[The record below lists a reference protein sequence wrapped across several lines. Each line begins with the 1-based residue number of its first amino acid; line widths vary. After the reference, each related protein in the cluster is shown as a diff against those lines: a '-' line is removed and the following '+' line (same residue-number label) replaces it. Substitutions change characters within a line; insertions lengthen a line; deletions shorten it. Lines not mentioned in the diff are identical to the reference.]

1 VPHEQLAEK
10 RYSFLTPINDGSRHN
25 AARERPYR
33 HRMGGLR
40 QGSFAVRAAI
50 SVLALYAL
58 VLQALLVSSTPSTVF
73 AFPGGID
80 AYNCSQDATGSG
92 VPSGHPSHHHGLC
105 CILACAA
112 AACAYVGTA
121 TSIAVFLAIPEGAK
135 IDFASAPRFLTRPA
149 LKYFFAARGPPQ
161 DL

>member
-1 VPHEQLAEK
+1 
-10 RYSFLTPINDGSRHN
+10 
-25 AARERPYR
+25 
-33 HRMGGLR
+33 MGGLR

-58 VLQALLVSSTPSTVF
+58 VLQAFLASSAPAAVF

-92 VPSGHPSHHHGLC
+92 LPGEHPSHHHGLC

-112 AACAYVGTA
+112 AACAYAGTSS
-121 TSIAVFLAIPEGAK
+121 SIVAFPGIAKGSK
-135 IDFASAPRFLTRPA
+135 IDFVPPPILAARLPLRF
-149 LKYFFAARGPPQ
+149 FFAARGPPQ
-161 DL
+161 NL